1 MEASYDLG
9 IFLAERSKAIAQL
22 VQSIGTNWS
31 HGSALGTNTTQ
42 KRIVLECSRVKFS
55 AKMAKT
61 RGLWTNNRVFENWG
75 GGRVSYLNGF
85 VFCQR
90 FFYIC

>member
-9 IFLAERSKAIAQL
+9 IFLAERSKALAQL
-22 VQSIGTNWS
+22 VQSIGANWS

-55 AKMAKT
+55 AKMAKIELSHPA
-61 RGLWTNNRVFENWG
+61 GPCSMYSMIPG
-75 GGRVSYLNGF
+75 S
-85 VFCQR
+85 
-90 FFYIC
+90 

>member
-31 HGSALGTNTTQ
+31 HGSAVGTNTTQ
-42 KRIVLECSRVKFS
+42 KRIVLEEEKDIQEEKDVV
-55 AKMAKT
+55 T
-61 RGLWTNNRVFENWG
+61 ENL
-75 GGRVSYLNGF
+75 S
-85 VFCQR
+85 
-90 FFYIC
+90 